1 MLNRFDRQLLL
12 CINDL
17 KEITFFVLFSYS
29 DCFSWSLVVDNC
41 RLFNEFARI
50 ELVDGVTAIGT
61 ESFHWTSPNWIS
73 IGCVENCTVGC
84 IDTGCWGMDDGIG
97 RFVDDDVL
105 RLLSNVN
112 DCVVPPINSYS
123 SVDDDV
129 GVGVISCFCF
139 DEEIVSLGFSWIDN
153 DLLLGG

>member
-1 MLNRFDRQLLL
+1 
-12 CINDL
+12 
-17 KEITFFVLFSYS
+17 
-29 DCFSWSLVVDNC
+29 
-41 RLFNEFARI
+41 
-50 ELVDGVTAIGT
+50 
-61 ESFHWTSPNWIS
+61 
-73 IGCVENCTVGC
+73 
-84 IDTGCWGMDDGIG
+84 MDDGIG

-139 DEEIVSLGFSWIDN
+139 DEEIVSLGFS
-153 DLLLGG
+153 